1 MLSRR
6 KIVLATCGSSGDL
19 NPFIAIAL
27 ELRARGYFPVI
38 ASQSEFGPRVEAE
51 GLAFHPMRPGMKD
64 VEEELGLDHQDII
77 RRSLVA
83 SSGLEFLAAR
93 SGLEFL
99 VRRVAMPF
107 LRRSYHD
114 MMSASEG
121 ASLVVTHTSAFG
133 ARLAAEK
140 RGLPWVSA
148 ALAPFAFMSA
158 YDPPAL
164 GIAPKITE
172 PCLRS
177 GATAAG
183 AFLGLVRAVTAGWT
197 APVRQFRRELGLA
210 RTSGNPLFEGQF
222 SPTGTIALYSRIFGE
237 VQPDF
242 PYRTTICG
250 FTFYDREQGATE
262 ALPPELERFLAEGPP
277 PLVFTLGS
285 AVVFD
290 PGDFYRDSLTL
301 ATTLKRRAVF
311 LVGDDQGEA
320 LQKALPPGM
329 IACRYAPHSLLFP
342 YAEAIIHQ
350 GGVGTTA
357 QALRAGAP
365 QLIVPAAADQPDN
378 AARICRLGVG
388 ATFSRADY
396 EPARAAHTLGVLL
409 KRGTYR
415 ARAQELARRIA
426 LEDGAAAAADILES
440 ALHAVP
446 ALRRAG

>member
-6 KIVLATCGSSGDL
+6 KIVLSTCGSSGDL
-19 NPFIAIAL
+19 NPFIAVAL
-27 ELRARGYFPVI
+27 ELRARGYHPVI

-51 GLAFHPMRPGMKD
+51 GLAFHPMRPGARD
-64 VEEELGLDHQDII
+64 LEDELGLDKQGIA
-77 RRSLVA
+77 RRSID
-83 SSGLEFLAAR
+83 AR

-107 LRRSYHD
+107 LRRSFQD

-140 RGLPWVSA
+140 RGLPWISA

-158 YDPPAL
+158 YDPPTL
-164 GIAPKITE
+164 GIAPRLSE
-172 PCLRS
+172 ACLRS

-183 AFLGLVRAVTAGWT
+183 VLLGLVRVATSGWT
-197 APVRQFRRELGLA
+197 APVRQLRRELGLA
-210 RTSGNPLFEGQF
+210 RTPGNPLFEGQF
-222 SPTGTIALYSRIFGE
+222 SPYGTIALYSRVFGE
-237 VQPDF
+237 LQPDF
-242 PYRTTICG
+242 PARTTICG
-250 FTFYDREQGATE
+250 FTFYDRERGAAE
-262 ALPPELERFLAEGPP
+262 ALPPELAQFLAEGPP

-301 ATTLKRRAVF
+301 ATSLKRRAVF
-311 LVGDDQGEA
+311 LVGEGDA
-320 LQKALPPGM
+320 LPRVLPPGM
-329 IACRYAPHSLLFP
+329 IACRYAPHSLIFP
-342 YAEAIIHQ
+342 HAEAVVHQ

-357 QALRAGAP
+357 QALRAGVP
-365 QLIVPAAADQPDN
+365 QLIVPSAADQPDN
-378 AARICRLGVG
+378 AARIARLGVG
-388 ATFSRADY
+388 RTVTRAEY
-396 EPARAAHTLGVLL
+396 EPIRGVHEVAALL
-409 KRGTYR
+409 RRGTYR
-415 ARAQELARRIA
+415 ARAQELARRIS

-440 ALHAVP
+440 ALHAAP

>member
-1 MLSRR
+1 MNGMPSRR
-6 KIVLATCGSSGDL
+6 KIVLSTCGSSGDL

-38 ASQSEFGPRVEAE
+38 ASQAEFGPRVEAE
-51 GLAFHPMRPGMKD
+51 GLAFHPMRPGARD
-64 VEEELGLDHQDII
+64 IEEELGLDHQGIV
-77 RRSLVA
+77 RRSI
-83 SSGLEFLAAR
+83 AAR

-107 LRRSYHD
+107 LRRSFLD
-114 MMSASEG
+114 MMDASEG

-140 RGLPWVSA
+140 RGLPWISA

-164 GIAPKITE
+164 GIAPRLTE

-183 AFLGLVRAVTAGWT
+183 AFLGLVRVATSGWT
-197 APVRQFRRELGLA
+197 APVRQLRRELGLGRA
-210 RTSGNPLFEGQF
+210 PGNPLFEGQF
-222 SPTGTIALYSRIFGE
+222 SPLGTIALYSRVFGE
-237 VQPDF
+237 LQPDF
-242 PYRTTICG
+242 PSRTTICG
-250 FTFYDREQGATE
+250 FTFYDRERGAAE

-285 AVVFD
+285 ALVFD

-311 LVGDDQGEA
+311 LVGQDQGDVLPEP
-320 LQKALPPGM
+320 LPPGM
-329 IACRYAPHSLLFP
+329 IACGYAPHSLVFP
-342 YAEAIIHQ
+342 HAEAVIHQ

-357 QALRAGAP
+357 QALRSGAP
-365 QLIVPAAADQPDN
+365 QLIVPSAADQPDN
-378 AARICRLGVG
+378 AARVARLGVG
-388 ATFSRADY
+388 RAVPRADY
-396 EPARAAHTLGVLL
+396 EPLRAARELTPLL
-409 KRGTYR
+409 RRGAYR
-415 ARAQELARRIA
+415 ARAQELARRIS
-426 LEDGAAAAADILES
+426 LEDGASAAADILES
-440 ALHAVP
+440 ALDAAP

>member
-6 KIVLATCGSSGDL
+6 KIVLSTCGSSGDL

-27 ELRARGYFPVI
+27 ELRERGYHPVI

-51 GLAFHPMRPGMKD
+51 GLAFHPMRPGVRD
-64 VEEELGLDHQDII
+64 LEDELGLDQQGIA
-77 RRSLVA
+77 RRSID
-83 SSGLEFLAAR
+83 AR

-107 LRRSYHD
+107 LRRSFQD

-121 ASLVVTHTSAFG
+121 ASLVVTHTAAFG

-140 RGLPWVSA
+140 RGLPWISA

-164 GIAPKITE
+164 AIAPRLTE
-172 PCLRS
+172 ACLRS

-183 AFLGLVRAVTAGWT
+183 VLLGLVRVATSGWT
-197 APVRQFRRELGLA
+197 APVRELRRELGLGRA
-210 RTSGNPLFEGQF
+210 PGNPLFEGQF
-222 SPTGTIALYSRIFGE
+222 SPYGTIALYSRVFGKL
-237 VQPDF
+237 QPDF
-242 PYRTTICG
+242 PSRTTICG
-250 FTFYDREQGATE
+250 FTFYDRERGGGE

-290 PGDFYRDSLTL
+290 PGDFYRDSMAL
-301 ATTLKRRAVF
+301 AASLKRRAVF
-311 LVGDDQGEA
+311 LVGDGGGDV
-320 LQKALPPGM
+320 LPATLPSGM

-342 YAEAIIHQ
+342 HAEVVIHQ

-357 QALRAGAP
+357 QALRAGVP
-365 QLIVPAAADQPDN
+365 QLIAPFSADQPDN
-378 AARICRLGVG
+378 AARVARLGVG
-388 ATFSRADY
+388 RALPCAEYD
-396 EPARAAHTLGVLL
+396 PVAAGQALSLL
-409 KRGTYR
+409 MRRGAYR
-415 ARAQELARRIA
+415 ARAQELGRRIS
-426 LEDGAAAAADILES
+426 LEDGAAAAADVLES
-440 ALHAVP
+440 ALHATP